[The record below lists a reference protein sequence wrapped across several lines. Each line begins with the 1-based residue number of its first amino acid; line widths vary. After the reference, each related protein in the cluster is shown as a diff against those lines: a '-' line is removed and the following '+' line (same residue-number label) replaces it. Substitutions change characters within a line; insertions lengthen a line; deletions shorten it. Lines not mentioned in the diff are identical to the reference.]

1 MTQLATRYAF
11 NAQANIASQ
20 VQPMPERL
28 SIQTYANDVNSLGFL
43 LQGLSQS
50 RRWVYS
56 FCHDFKI
63 HTSIPNQ
70 LYSNIMQVKYS
81 QTSPIALWIEKVIAA
96 QQCSAI
102 LLERCPT
109 ISVDIEQVRSMC
121 EASGITLIVI
131 DPRQ

>member
-1 MTQLATRYAF
+1 MTQLATRYVF

-20 VQPMPERL
+20 VQPTPERL

-43 LQGLSQS
+43 LQALSQS

-63 HTSIPNQ
+63 RTSNQ
-70 LYSNIMQVKYS
+70 NIMQVKYA
-81 QTSPIALWIEKVIAA
+81 QDSPVVVWIEKVISA

-102 LLERCPT
+102 LLERCPQ
-109 ISVDIEQVRSMC
+109 IDIDMKKVRALC
-121 EASGITLIVI
+121 ELAGITLIVI